1 MWLVWILRNSLGAS
15 KNKNVTEFFLPG
27 SICALAADKKSTD
40 KFWCM
45 KIEGEGVGP
54 ATDDYGFIIP
64 EGCNHLL
71 GRFLEKGSENNKLTT
86 YKLINKIT

>member
-1 MWLVWILRNSLGAS
+1 
-15 KNKNVTEFFLPG
+15 
-27 SICALAADKKSTD
+27 
-40 KFWCM
+40 M

-54 ATDDYGFIIP
+54 AADDYGFIIP

-71 GRFLEKGSENNKLTT
+71 GRFLAKGSENNKLTT